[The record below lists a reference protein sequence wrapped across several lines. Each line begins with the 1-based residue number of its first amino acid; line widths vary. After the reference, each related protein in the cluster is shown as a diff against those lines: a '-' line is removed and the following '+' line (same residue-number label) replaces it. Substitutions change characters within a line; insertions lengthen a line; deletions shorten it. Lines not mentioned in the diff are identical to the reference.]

1 MNTRANEK
9 VAIAALLAA
18 SAVFFF
24 YRLGSFALI
33 GPDEPRYAQVA
44 REMLQRRDLITP
56 TIGGHLWAEKPVLS
70 YWLMMLSMSLVGVN
84 EWGAR
89 LPSAFLAMLTAL
101 AVYVTGRRLIS
112 RRFGFLSALVLIT
125 SVMFAGFAHAA
136 STDMPL
142 SATMAWG
149 MCSFL
154 LFEREPPARASGW
167 MLLASACFALAVLAK
182 GLVGIVLPA
191 GIIGTYGLLTGQWRR
206 IRDAQLF
213 SGVVVFLA
221 IASSWYGP
229 VIAEHGRTFIDE
241 FFISHHF
248 QRFITPKFH
257 HPGPPYYFLP
267 VILLGLFPWTAFL
280 VSAMARSRWS
290 DLRKGD
296 FRDRL
301 RWFSIIW
308 ILVPLVFFSLSQS
321 KLPGYILPVLP
332 AGAFL
337 VGDELDRLFATGM
350 DRRWTILLYATSAL
364 VIAVG
369 ASGVLYARRALSVSD
384 GGGITILGVAMV
396 TGIALLYFGWKQ
408 QFRWAIAVIVLGSA
422 VALVIVMRSYL
433 PVIESKE
440 SLRSLAQ
447 IALGEMKPG
456 ERIIGYYVF
465 HHSLTFYTNARSFYD
480 EKGNVIMARSPE
492 ELQDW
497 VRREGSVLCVTRDD
511 IFEDLVKDVRFR
523 IQPLGR
529 QRRMVLM
536 RIRLALKEE
545 KRR

>member
-1 MNTRANEK
+1 MNMRASEK
-9 VAIAALLAA
+9 AAIAALLAM

-56 TIGGHLWAEKPVLS
+56 TIGGHLWAEKPVLT

-89 LPSAFLAMLTAL
+89 LPSALLAMLTAL
-101 AVYVTGRRLIS
+101 AVYAAGRRLIS
-112 RRFGFLSALVLIT
+112 QRFGFLSAVVLIT

-142 SATMAWG
+142 SAMMALG

-154 LFEREPPARASGW
+154 LFEREPSARASMW
-167 MLLASACFALAVLAK
+167 MLVAYACFALAVLAK

-206 IRDAQLF
+206 IRDARL
-213 SGVVVFLA
+213 SLGIAIFLA
-221 IASSWYGP
+221 VASSWYGP
-229 VIAEHGRTFIDE
+229 VIARHGWTFIDE

-248 QRFITPKFH
+248 QRFVTPKFH

-280 VSAMARSRWS
+280 VSAITRLRWS
-290 DLRKGD
+290 DLKRGD
-296 FRDRL
+296 PRDRL
-301 RWFSIIW
+301 RWFSSIW

-337 VGDELDRLFATGM
+337 IGDELDRLLTTRL
-350 DRRWTILLYATSAL
+350 DRRLTISLYATSVL

-369 ASGVLYARRALSVSD
+369 ASGVLYARKELSVSD

-396 TGIALLYFGWKQ
+396 TGIVFLYWGLKRR
-408 QFRWAIAVIVLGSA
+408 FRWAIAVIVLGSA
-422 VALVIVMRSYL
+422 VALVIVARSYL
-433 PVIESKE
+433 PAIESKE
-440 SLRSLAQ
+440 SLRRLAQ
-447 IALGEMKPG
+447 IALREMKPG
-456 ERIIGYYVF
+456 ERIIGYYAF

-480 EKGNVIMARSPE
+480 EKGNVIVARSPE
-492 ELQDW
+492 ELLDR

-511 IFEDLVKDVRFR
+511 VFEDLVKDVRFR

-536 RIRLALKEE
+536 RIRPALKEG
-545 KRR
+545 KHQ